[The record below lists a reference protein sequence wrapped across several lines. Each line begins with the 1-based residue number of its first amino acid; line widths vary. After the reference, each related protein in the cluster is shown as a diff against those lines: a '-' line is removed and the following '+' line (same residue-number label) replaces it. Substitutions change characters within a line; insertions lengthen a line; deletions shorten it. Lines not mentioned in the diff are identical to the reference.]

1 MEVRTVSDAETVT
14 PDEGAASSPPRTYE
28 GNEVTHV
35 TLRIVD
41 LDDGYR
47 VTEPGVQESVTRE
60 NVHEAVAEYARL
72 VGGEE

>member
-1 MEVRTVSDAETVT
+1 MSDAETAT
-14 PDEGAASSPPRTYE
+14 PGDGATSSPPRTYE

-47 VTEPGVQESVTRE
+47 VTEPGVQESVTRDDL
-60 NVHEAVAEYARL
+60 HEAVAEYARL
-72 VGGEE
+72 VGGEDSE